1 MAPSLHWFPVSPFAR
16 NVKYFLVASNIE
28 HESKIVNLMTGEQK
42 SEEYKKINPHQKVP
56 ALLDGDL
63 NLYESLAIIRY
74 LAFKYSSPLLPYH
87 QGPEAVA
94 RIDRDAEFINGTVSK
109 TVNLLVYEKV
119 FKVKFGRGELEPAT
133 IERLEGELKTH
144 LTAVND
150 GFFQNPHF
158 VIGDSLSLVDVLF
171 TVALTQASIAQVDFS
186 GYPKIVAYFENAKT
200 QVAFQQSHAE
210 FFAILQQ
217 LAGA

>member
-28 HESKIVNLMTGEQK
+28 HESKIVNLLTGEQK

-94 RIDRDAEFINGTVSK
+94 RIDRDAEFIDGVAKSISSF
-109 TVNLLVYEKV
+109 VYEKL
-119 FKVKFGRGELEPAT
+119 FKVRFGGEFDPVT
-133 IERLEGELKTH
+133 VERREVEKI
-144 LTAVND
+144 N
-150 GFFQNPHF
+150 
-158 VIGDSLSLVDVLF
+158 LVL
-171 TVALTQASIAQVDFS
+171 
-186 GYPKIVAYFENAKT
+186 
-200 QVAFQQSHAE
+200 
-210 FFAILQQ
+210 
-217 LAGA
+217 